1 MNIILT
7 ESSFLKN
14 ISIEGDIYLIDSIDS
29 FGVAKGI
36 KLYEYFIRSHKKA
49 RIVNKVLFENNFVSN
64 AALHLSLMKLSDKT
78 LFEMVR
84 ILEIINDFRDAN
96 KNDTIFVYSKYNE
109 YLSDIANLLKAT
121 LDDVVIVD
129 IRIKKINNIK
139 LYIKPV
145 LKIIILMLLFFI
157 YRPKNKDINGIFF
170 MYNDH
175 ISFKFAIPFLKYK
188 ITTFPFFSSGLLFS
202 KILYDSKNYINFK
215 FINPLQFVKGIRR
228 LSNNKK
234 CIVNSNLPNAI
245 KHIYIE
251 KLLELEIDTM
261 MILSLKSKFRKIKY
275 IIGSFDSY
283 PEIDY
288 VTFLLNSI
296 YNIKTICIPHGVNF
310 KYKVNYISYGTNI
323 YTLWSQN
330 HFDRMA
336 EVSFEKSGIKKITG
350 NNVYADTLSSLMHKG
365 RNKTILIIGEYFSE
379 DNFYSSPFNKKTTIL
394 LFEIMKKFIQRHSD
408 CKLNIRTRI
417 YDDYFN
423 IASKYISSNISI
435 SDTDISII
443 DSINDSDLVIS
454 IFSNA
459 LHEAL
464 LLEKKVIQVNL
475 LNIENYRDLASDGLV
490 YYADSAEK
498 FEKYL
503 EDWYDDKLYPKIDY
517 KLHLEK
523 YANNGKFNLLKE
535 SDIYE

>member
-7 ESSFLKN
+7 EISFLKN

-29 FGVAKGI
+29 FDSAKGI

-49 RIVNKVLFENNFVSN
+49 RVINKILFEKKIFSN
-64 AALHLSLMKLSDKT
+64 SALHLSLMKLSDKT
-78 LFEMVR
+78 LFEIVR
-84 ILEIINDFRDAN
+84 ILEIINDFRNIDKSN
-96 KNDTIFVYSKYNE
+96 TIFIYSKYNE
-109 YLSDIANLLKAT
+109 YLLDIANLLKTT
-121 LDDVVIVD
+121 LDNVVIVN
-129 IRIKKINNIK
+129 IEIEKINNIK
-139 LYIKPV
+139 PYIKSV
-145 LKIIILMLLFFI
+145 LKIIILMLFSFI

-170 MYNDH
+170 MYNDR

-188 ITTFPFFSSGLLFS
+188 ITTFPFFSSGLLFN
-202 KILYDSKNYINFK
+202 KLLYGSKNYINFK
-215 FINPLQFVKGIRR
+215 FINPLQFVKGIHR
-228 LSNNKK
+228 LLNNKK
-234 CIVNSNLPNAI
+234 SIVNSDLPNVI
-245 KHIYIE
+245 KKIYIE

-288 VTFLLNSI
+288 VTFLLNSM
-296 YNIKTICIPHGVNF
+296 YKIKTICIPHGVNF
-310 KYKVNYISYGTNI
+310 KYKVHYISYGTNI

-336 EVSFEKSGIKKITG
+336 EVSFEKSGVKKITG
-350 NNVYADTLSSLMHKG
+350 NIVYTDTLSSLIHKDK
-365 RNKTILIIGEYFSE
+365 NKTILIIGEYFSE
-379 DNFYSSPFNKKTTIL
+379 DNFYSSPFNKNTTIL
-394 LFEIMKKFIQRHSD
+394 LFEIMKRFMQRHSD

-423 IASKYISSNISI
+423 IASKYLSSNISI
-435 SDTDISII
+435 SNTDISII

-475 LNIENYRDLASDGLV
+475 LNIENYRDLATDRLV
-490 YYADSAEK
+490 YYADNAEK

-503 EDWYDDKLYPKIDY
+503 EDWYEDKLYPKIDY

-523 YANNGKFNLLKE
+523 YANNGKFSLLKE